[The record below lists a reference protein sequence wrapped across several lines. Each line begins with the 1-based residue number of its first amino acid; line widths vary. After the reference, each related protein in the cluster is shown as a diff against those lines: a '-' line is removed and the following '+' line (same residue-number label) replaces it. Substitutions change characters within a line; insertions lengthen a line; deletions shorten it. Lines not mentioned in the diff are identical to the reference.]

1 MTAKHPWTQG
11 TAAGTALVK
20 LAELYAR
27 ALRVDMERRAQ
38 NAKRMHVL
46 LSKDKP

>member
-1 MTAKHPWTQG
+1 MTAKRSWTQG

-27 ALRVDMERRAQ
+27 ALRVDVARRAQ
-38 NAKRMHVL
+38 DVARMQALLTKAK
-46 LSKDKP
+46 P